1 MIVSKTFYNQYV
13 KFPRA
18 DEVPTQ
24 IYSNPKF
31 FPFFEGCL
39 GAVDGTHINAFIP
52 SEDIPRYRNRKGGI
66 SQNVLAACTF
76 DLRFCYVLSGW
87 EGSAADGRVFEDA
100 RRVDFAIPPGSYY
113 LADLGFVACD
123 ALLIPFRSVRYH
135 LREWALSEQRQV
147 HLILFIHCTNSLH
160 SVRKHPRN
168 CSTCAIHLSGMRL
181 KGSLVWPSVGS
192 V

>member
-1 MIVSKTFYNQYV
+1 MIVSKTFYNRYV
-13 KFPRA
+13 KFPST
-18 DEVPTQ
+18 DKVPPE
-24 IYSNPKF
+24 IRDNPSF

-39 GAVDGTHINAFIP
+39 GAVDGTHIESFVP

-113 LADLGFVACD
+113 LADLGFGACD
-123 ALLIPFRSVRYH
+123 ALVVPFRNVRYH
-135 LREWALSEQRQV
+135 LREWALTEQRQV
-147 HLILFIHCTNSLH
+147 PHLISFFSITLT
-160 SVRKHPRN
+160 R
-168 CSTCAIHLSGMRL
+168 
-181 KGSLVWPSVGS
+181 
-192 V
+192 